1 MRTDGGFKKLPEKQ
15 HERKEKKEGWV
26 KQKTGRKGE
35 KVGKG
40 RGNGRKGRKPGER
53 EREREKNGK

>member
-1 MRTDGGFKKLPEKQ
+1 M
-15 HERKEKKEGWV
+15 

-40 RGNGRKGRKPGER
+40 RGNGRKDRKPGER
-53 EREREKNGK
+53 ERAREEW